1 MKVNEKIR
9 FLRENQNWSQE
20 EMAHRLKMSTNG
32 YSKIERGETRLTIPK
47 LEEISE
53 VFGIDVLELMSLGEN
68 NILFF
73 QDGFSFQDSQNFFGS
88 SQHQSEENKQLK
100 QTIMHKDELIQQKD
114 ELLESQQREI
124 ETLRQLISSL
134 QSKK

>member
-9 FLRENQNWSQE
+9 FLRERQSWSQE
-20 EMAHRLKMSTNG
+20 EMAYRLNMSTNG

-53 VFGIDVLELMSLGEN
+53 VFGIDVLELMSLGES
-68 NILFF
+68 NIVFF
-73 QDGFSFQDSQNFFGS
+73 QESDHNFNIVNAS
-88 SQHQSEENKQLK
+88 SELASEVRNLK
-100 QTIMHKDELIQQKD
+100 QTIAHKDELIQQKNV
-114 ELLESQQREI
+114 LLESQQREI
-124 ETLRQLISSL
+124 ETLRQLINSL